1 MVSFCANFEF
11 GCQGVLNRLTPE
23 EWPLPLEAYIT
34 RTTIQSADALQ
45 CNTRCVN
52 ILVLAG
58 CQWNHM
64 LCFVFS
70 YQCGDYVLND
80 NAAGDIQV
88 LRSCLQSIATRGQL
102 SSSEVSDG
110 HKRLLRSCSVVALGK
125 GYQ

>member
-1 MVSFCANFEF
+1 
-11 GCQGVLNRLTPE
+11 
-23 EWPLPLEAYIT
+23 
-34 RTTIQSADALQ
+34 
-45 CNTRCVN
+45 
-52 ILVLAG
+52 
-58 CQWNHM
+58 M